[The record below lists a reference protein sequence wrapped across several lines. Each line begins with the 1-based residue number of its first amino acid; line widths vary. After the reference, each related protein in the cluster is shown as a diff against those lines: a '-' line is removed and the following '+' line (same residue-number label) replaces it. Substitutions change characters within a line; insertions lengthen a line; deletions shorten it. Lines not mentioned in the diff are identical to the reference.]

1 MAEENLGQERT
12 EQPTPRKR
20 QKAREEGQVPR
31 SRELSSMALI
41 CVAALGLMALAP
53 WGAGRLMDLTR
64 RLFDL
69 ASNPEAHWLGTLEMA
84 AAETALVIAPF
95 LLLTAVAGIASSA
108 AVGGFLLSGKA
119 IAFKASRMSPISGFK
134 RMFSMRALVELAKS
148 IAKIVVISAVAVL
161 LLNSV
166 MDDLLHIAS
175 LSLENAIGSGL
186 HVVLVALLLMGAVLV
201 LIAAIDVP
209 FQIHQHEKQLKMTL
223 QEVKDEMKD
232 TEGKPE
238 VRSRIRQLQYEMSR
252 RRMLEDVPK
261 ADVVI
266 TNPEHFSVAIKYD
279 ALSMSAPMVLAK
291 GADRMAFRI
300 REIAEAADV
309 PLLRVPA
316 LTRAVYYATE
326 PGEEI
331 PPGLYVAVAQVL
343 AYIYQLEQYRRG
355 QVARAPELGDVPV
368 PPEYYVEG
376 EA

>member
-1 MAEENLGQERT
+1 MAEENHGQERT
-12 EQPTPRKR
+12 EEATPRKR

-31 SRELSSMALI
+31 SRELNSMALV
-41 CVAALGLMALAP
+41 CVAALALMALAP
-53 WGAGRLMDLTR
+53 WGASRLMDLTR
-64 RLFDL
+64 RVFDM
-69 ASNPEAHWLGTLEMA
+69 ASDPQAHWIEVLRMS
-84 AAETALVIAPF
+84 AAEAALVVAPF
-95 LLLTAVAGIASSA
+95 LLLTAAAGVASSV

-119 IAFKASRMSPISGFK
+119 VAFKASRMSPISGLK

-148 IAKIVVISAVAVL
+148 VVKIVVICGVAAVL
-161 LLNSV
+161 LGYV
-166 MDDLLHIAS
+166 MNDLLNISS
-175 LSLENAIGSGL
+175 LALDNAIGTGL
-186 HVVLVALLLMGAVLV
+186 SIVLLGLLLMGAVLV
-201 LIAAIDVP
+201 VIAVIDVP

-279 ALSMSAPMVLAK
+279 ALSMSAPLVLAK
-291 GADRMAFRI
+291 GADQMAFRI
-300 REIAEAADV
+300 REIAGAADV

-316 LTRAVYYATE
+316 LTRAVYYAAE
-326 PGEEI
+326 PGEEV

-355 QVARAPELGDVPV
+355 QVARAPELGDVTV
-368 PPEYYVEG
+368 PPEYFVEG

>member
-186 HVVLVALLLMGAVLV
+186 HIVLVALLLMGAVLV